1 MKKVLVLMLN
11 LFLGVT
17 ILGSNV
23 MAQEKSADEV
33 FDTKEVQKLI
43 KEADR
48 KPVRKDKTSKGIG
61 SVINSSG
68 KYPTRKGVILVT
80 SDCYKG
86 LIPTGHA
93 AIVYSKKKVVESLSK
108 GVTTGK
114 NNWNKSKKKCYG
126 VTTPKTTIYQDAY
139 VADWCYSQ
147 IGKKYNYNYFNVD
160 TRNKFYCSQLVYAGY
175 LDKQLID
182 LNTWMFGKAIH
193 PMELVYTD
201 KTCTIYTK

>member
-11 LFLGVT
+11 FLLGVT

-23 MAQEKSADEV
+23 MAQEKNANEV
-33 FDTKEVQKLI
+33 FNKSEVQKLI
-43 KEADR
+43 EEADK
-48 KPVRKDKTSKGIG
+48 KPIRQDKTSKGIG
-61 SVINSSG
+61 SVIKGSG
-68 KYPTRKGVILVT
+68 NYPTRKGVILVT
-80 SDCYKG
+80 SDWYKG

-93 AIVYSKKKVVESLSK
+93 AIIYSKGKVVEALSK

-160 TRNKFYCSQLVYAGY
+160 TRDVFYCSQLVWAGY
-175 LDKQLID
+175 LDKQLIN
-182 LNTWMFGKAIH
+182 LNTSKFGRAVH
-193 PMELVYTD
+193 PMELVDTD

>member
-1 MKKVLVLMLN
+1 MKKVLALMLN

-23 MAQEKSADEV
+23 MAQEKSADQV
-33 FDTKEVQKLI
+33 FDANEVQKLI
-43 KEADR
+43 IEADR
-48 KPVRKDKTSKGIG
+48 KPVRRDKTSKGIG
-61 SVINSSG
+61 SIINGSG
-68 KYPTRKGVILVT
+68 NYPTRKGVILVT
-80 SDCYKG
+80 SDYYKG

-93 AIVYSKKKVVESLSK
+93 AIVYNKDKVVESLSK

-114 NNWNKSKKKCYG
+114 NNWDTKKKKCYG
-126 VTTPKTTIYQDAY
+126 VTTTKTTIYQDAY

-160 TRNKFYCSQLVYAGY
+160 TRKKFYCSQLIYAGY

-182 LNTWMFGKAIH
+182 LNTWRFGKAIH